1 MVKQLR
7 IGAHVYPV
15 KLIDS
20 NVSFGYTVEADIG
33 KGPCI
38 EINRAADNR
47 QRMLTLLHE
56 ALHAT
61 FKEFGVRHHL
71 TESGDESLAR
81 LLECAIAQLFIQN
94 KAFARELIETLG
106 AT

>member
-1 MVKQLR
+1 MIKSLR

-33 KGPCI
+33 QGPRI
-38 EINRAADNR
+38 EINRGADSR
-47 QRMLTLLHE
+47 QRTLTLLHE

-61 FKEFGVRHHL
+61 FKEFGIRHHL
-71 TESGDESLAR
+71 TDSGDEALAR
-81 LLECAIAQLFIQN
+81 LLETAIAQLFLQN
-94 KAFARELIETLG
+94 KAFARELVQELCK
-106 AT
+106 